1 MSFLARRGSTLA
13 SRRLV
18 DVSIGEESATEEKRD
33 RSSSRSE
40 PTESS
45 EDELYYNNPVNNILC
60 LQVCDRYGY
69 HVVIMECVG

>member
-1 MSFLARRGSTLA
+1 MFIYFLARRSSSLA

-18 DVSIGEESATEEKRD
+18 DVSIEESVAEEKRD

-60 LQVCDRYGY
+60 LQVC
-69 HVVIMECVG
+69 